1 MEEFYEMVSTKKH
14 NQLEILMRI
23 IEDMCIRPFY
33 YGRKA
38 EDIELVNVYGT
49 PLEEPLCYLRKI
61 RDKSSLTLTKL
72 HELFLE
78 NYTYNYNDPPLD
90 CLNTPLTKHSKFL
103 NEIYFNIN
111 YRLETNEEYK
121 IILEQRQMQLEE
133 EETRRLMELE
143 KSLME
148 LEKSLK
154 EKKNKKSEY
163 YNNKLSC
170 PDCEKLISRS
180 NLAIHRK
187 TAICQTIAKKKK
199 EEDNTVGLLDNIE
212 IPKEEGIYPPKGFY
226 LCSCG
231 EIIKTTSK
239 TSHKKTNKCQKKTLE
254 LNNQI

>member
-1 MEEFYEMVSTKKH
+1 
-14 NQLEILMRI
+14 
-23 IEDMCIRPFY
+23 
-33 YGRKA
+33 
-38 EDIELVNVYGT
+38 LVNIYGN
-49 PLEEPLCYLRKI
+49 PLNEPLCYLKAI
-61 RDKSSLTLTKL
+61 RDKSKPILTKL

-78 NYTYNYNDPPLD
+78 NYTEKNRFD
-90 CLNTPLTKHSKFL
+90 CLNTPLTKHMKFL

-143 KSLME
+143 KSL
-148 LEKSLK
+148 K

-163 YNNKLSC
+163 YNNKLPC

-199 EEDNTVGLLDNIE
+199 EGDNTVGLLDNIE
-212 IPKEEGIYPPKGFY
+212 ITKEEGTYPPKGFY

>member
-1 MEEFYEMVSTKKH
+1 MEEFYELVSTKKH
-14 NQLEILMRI
+14 NQLEILLRV
-23 IEDMCIRPFY
+23 IEDMGFRPEE

-38 EDIELVNVYGT
+38 ENIELVNIYGN
-49 PLEEPLCYLRKI
+49 PINEPLCYLKAI
-61 RDKSSLTLTKL
+61 RDKSKPILTKL

-78 NYTYNYNDPPLD
+78 NYTEKNRFD
-90 CLNTPLTKHSKFL
+90 CLNTPLTKHMKFL

-143 KSLME
+143 KSL
-148 LEKSLK
+148 K

-163 YNNKLSC
+163 YNNKLPC

-199 EEDNTVGLLDNIE
+199 EGDNTVGLLDNIE
-212 IPKEEGIYPPKGFY
+212 ITKEEGTYPPKGFY

>member
-33 YGRKA
+33 YGRKE

-49 PLEEPLCYLRKI
+49 PLEEPLCYLRAI
-61 RDKSSLTLTKL
+61 RDKSSLILTKL

-133 EETRRLMELE
+133 EETRRLI
-143 KSLME
+143 E

-163 YNNKLSC
+163 YNNKLPC
-170 PDCEKLISRS
+170 PVCNKLISRS
-180 NLAIHRK
+180 NLAVHKR
-187 TAICQTIAKKKK
+187 TDTCQNITKKKK

-212 IPKEEGIYPPKGFY
+212 TPIPKEETYPPKGFY